1 MLRTDDLDYVLPPE
15 LIATQPMMN
24 RDDARLMV
32 IRRSNPTVV
41 EHHQVR
47 SLPQLL
53 QSQDLLVVNDTRV
66 LPARFFGQR
75 VETGGRIEGIF
86 LDDDSDNLWTVLLR
100 SNGKLKPGMKIR
112 LMRSPSDDPNE
123 IPEDDGS
130 ALICELIQRKNEQ
143 WLIRPETDE
152 AAWSILNRLGWT
164 PLPPYIVKQRH
175 ARNESSQIADGE
187 DRDWYQTVFA
197 GPEWGAVAAPTAGL
211 HFTEALLFECEAA
224 NIGRSYITLHVGAGT
239 FKPVDTDHVED
250 HPIHSER
257 FRVPQATVQE
267 INETRAAGGRVVAVG
282 TTTVRALESM
292 ANPEIAP
299 VSDMWLSTQ
308 LLITP
313 GYTFQN
319 TDILMTNFHLP
330 KSTLMA
336 LVGAMIGIDNLKAAY
351 AIAIK
356 ERYRFYSYGDAMI
369 ILP

>member
-1 MLRTDDLDYVLPPE
+1 MLKTNDLDYVLPPE
-15 LIATQPMMN
+15 LIATQPLPN

-32 IRRSNPTVV
+32 IRRSDPTVI

-53 QSQDLLVVNDTRV
+53 QPEDLLVVNDTRV

-75 VETGGRIEGIF
+75 VDSGGRIEGIY
-86 LDDDSDNLWTVLLR
+86 LDDNSENLWTVLLR
-100 SNGKLKPGMKIR
+100 SNGKLKSGMKIR
-112 LMRSPSDDPNE
+112 IMRSPSDDPDE

-130 ALICELIQRKNEQ
+130 ALIFELVERKNEQ
-143 WLIRPETDE
+143 WLIRSETDE

-164 PLPPYIVKQRH
+164 PLPPYIVKQRKTRDD
-175 ARNESSQIADGE
+175 AAQIADGE
-187 DRDWYQTVFA
+187 DRDWYQTVYA

-224 NIGRSYITLHVGAGT
+224 NIGRAYVTLHVGAGT
-239 FKPVDTDHVED
+239 FKPVDTEHVEE

-257 FRVPQATVQE
+257 FRVPQITLQK
-267 INETRAAGGRVVAVG
+267 IRETRAAGGRVVAVG

-292 ANPEIAP
+292 ANHTDLTDDA
-299 VSDMWLSTQ
+299 WLSTE

-313 GYTFQN
+313 GYAFQN

-336 LVGAMIGIDNLKAAY
+336 LVGALIGIDNLKAAY
-351 AIAIK
+351 DEAIQQ
-356 ERYRFYSYGDAMI
+356 RYRFYSYGDAML